1 MAEAAKAKGT
11 AKATAKRTAKGAAE
25 TERAAPPEPHGADG
39 HVCTVTFCPIC
50 LAVTAGQAVRPEA
63 VEHLLAAGREFMLAL
78 SSILGARAEEPGSE
92 RPTATLTR
100 IDIE

>member
-1 MAEAAKAKGT
+1 MAEAAKAKAKAKGPGT
-11 AKATAKRTAKGAAE
+11 A
-25 TERAAPPEPHGADG
+25 ERAVDPEPSPPDG

-50 LAVTAGQAVRPEA
+50 LAVTAGQTVRPDA

-78 SSILGARAEEPGSE
+78 SSILGARGEGTGREQ
-92 RPTATLTR
+92 PTATLTR